1 MKHNKVRSIR
11 DLERLIKQKENELF
25 ALQQELEKAEE
36 YRRIQTKKYLAQNQ
50 EEDDW

>member
-1 MKHNKVRSIR
+1 MKHNKGRSVS
-11 DLERLIKQKENELF
+11 DLEKLIKQKENELF

-36 YRRIQTKKYLAQNQ
+36 YRRARTKKYLAQNQ